1 MEEFIKGIKML
12 GEVKEIIP
20 PSIDILREYKTT
32 RNAIFEA
39 IASNIEKTVEITTI
53 SGNTFKF
60 FPDGDIKII
69 SGISG
74 DEYYLS
80 GMDLEKIVEMFEI
93 YGKEILETTK
103 TLYTIYKVKTI
114 LHEQVINENN
124 YEDDKF

>member
-39 IASNIEKTVEITTI
+39 IASNIEEPVEITTI

-103 TLYTIYKVKTI
+103 TLSIILKVKTI
-114 LHEQVINENN
+114 LYEQVINENN